1 MQNTDWHFDIV
12 PKDDSEN
19 DALRPKSHEDLTDE
33 FGIRT
38 AFVVLCVA
46 LFIAAAWFMTAPS
59 FEKCSALQNVSE
71 RNACYDELRH
81 DLFKPPAKGAYLGVH
96 DMPASGR
103 RFVQKVDGYEATFVA
118 GTQIFDRGEHAG
130 ALPGRLVRDGQVGAT
145 LAAAE

>member
-19 DALRPKSHEDLTDE
+19 DALRPKSQEDLTDE

-38 AFVVLCVA
+38 ALVVLCVA

-71 RNACYDELRH
+71 RNACYDALRQ
-81 DLFKPPAKGAYLGVH
+81 DLFKPPL
-96 DMPASGR
+96 R
-103 RFVQKVDGYEATFVA
+103 
-118 GTQIFDRGEHAG
+118 
-130 ALPGRLVRDGQVGAT
+130 
-145 LAAAE
+145 